1 MKRLLKRLGAT
12 IALNLLAFYQ
22 PKIEQMQKEGLK
34 TALLLLLNWLHEVLD
49 ILTDADP
56 NDEAQLE
63 AKAKEILAESPEKF
77 LEWARVA
84 IEQKDMDEAKKQL
97 IMTLITDI
105 LNEIKEEIEN

>member
-1 MKRLLKRLGAT
+1 M
-12 IALNLLAFYQ
+12 
-22 PKIEQMQKEGLK
+22 
-34 TALLLLLNWLHEVLD
+34 LD

-77 LEWARVA
+77 LEWAKVA